1 MPPQMM
7 MTLRMIMSM
16 ITVMKMMMARMTI
29 VKLRVIL
36 GLFLKWVGLNVNALS
51 DNGHIGQPINSYA
64 DTDDDDG

>member
-1 MPPQMM
+1 M
-7 MTLRMIMSM
+7 MTLMMILNMM
-16 ITVMKMMMARMTI
+16 TVMMTM

-51 DNGHIGQPINSYA
+51 DNGHIGQPINSNA

>member
-1 MPPQMM
+1 MM
-7 MTLRMIMSM
+7 MTLMMILNMSR
-16 ITVMKMMMARMTI
+16 TVMMTM

-51 DNGHIGQPINSYA
+51 DNGHIGQPINSNA

>member
-1 MPPQMM
+1 M
-7 MTLRMIMSM
+7 
-16 ITVMKMMMARMTI
+16 VAMADLMVVRMTI

>member
-1 MPPQMM
+1 M
-7 MTLRMIMSM
+7 MTLMMILNRM
-16 ITVMKMMMARMTI
+16 TVMMTM

>member
-1 MPPQMM
+1 MN
-7 MTLRMIMSM
+7 
-16 ITVMKMMMARMTI
+16 
-29 VKLRVIL
+29 LRVIL

>member
-1 MPPQMM
+1 M
-7 MTLRMIMSM
+7 MTLMMILNMM
-16 ITVMKMMMARMTI
+16 TVMMTM

-51 DNGHIGQPINSYA
+51 DNGHIGQPINSSA